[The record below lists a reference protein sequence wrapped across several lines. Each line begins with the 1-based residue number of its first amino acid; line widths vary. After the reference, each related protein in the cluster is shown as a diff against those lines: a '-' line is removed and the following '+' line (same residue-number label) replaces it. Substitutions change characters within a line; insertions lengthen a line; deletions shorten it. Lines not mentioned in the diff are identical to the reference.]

1 MTMAVLEIHVFKSS
15 FQPVTALLREEGLNW
30 SMKQQ
35 RSGEILAS
43 SGILEVALNASAWA
57 SIAAVLIAFIKA
69 RNGRKVIIT
78 TKEHKTIHVEG
89 LSAKELEKLLEK
101 TAWIS
106 AIDPNSKESTVIS
119 DVKNK

>member
-1 MTMAVLEIHVFKSS
+1 MAVLEIHVFKSS
-15 FQPVTALLREEGLNW
+15 FQPVTALLWEGLNW

-89 LSAKELEKLLEK
+89 LSA
-101 TAWIS
+101 
-106 AIDPNSKESTVIS
+106 IDPNSKESSVIS